1 MSDFYVAPMMK
12 ENPFYYDGIK
22 QDEYLTE
29 MVYYSEFVSDTERRV
44 KEKYK
49 PLMKQLQD
57 GDIKK
62 IPDKYKYL
70 CIDPNW
76 DKDL

>member
-1 MSDFYVAPMMK
+1 MAVSDFYVVPMMK

-29 MVYYSEFVSDTERRV
+29 MVYYSEFVSDKERRV

-49 PLMKQLQD
+49 PLMAVLFQKTVLLN
-57 GDIKK
+57 ICFCR
-62 IPDKYKYL
+62 IA
-70 CIDPNW
+70 
-76 DKDL
+76 